1 VSYLYDTRYSEGEVA
16 KAKTMKIPKTIGGVK
31 IPKELRKTGNA
42 LIEKANSPEG
52 RQVIASGM
60 AMMATA
66 AMAARS
72 QAGHA
77 PSPRSAAG
85 AGAAGETAKDGAA
98 AKDDAAAGS
107 KAPGMG
113 GTQNVEQ
120 MVEAIGTAAEA
131 AIKRMFG
138 GKLTGG

>member
-31 IPKELRKTGNA
+31 IPKELRKSGNA

-72 QAGHA
+72 QAAHA
-77 PSPRSAAG
+77 PSPRPAAG
-85 AGAAGETAKDGAA
+85 AGAAGEAAKDSAAAKDGAA
-98 AKDDAAAGS
+98 GPKG
-107 KAPGMG
+107 PGMG